1 MKPNIGNYEYAAR
14 HQKARVLM
22 EKNNLNA
29 LLITEPTNL
38 FYFTGASYFGEMTFS
53 FFFLFKN
60 LSTLIYRNKDYR
72 SQ

>member
-38 FYFTGASYFGEMTFS
+38 FYFTGASYFEEMP
-53 FFFLFKN
+53 LPRPAV
-60 LSTLIYRNKDYR
+60 LIIPCKEK
-72 SQ
+72 